1 LFSGEVILMQ
11 AIILAAGVG
20 SRMRPLTLEKPKCLI
35 DIAGKSFIDRQIE
48 VFRNCSIDKITVVT
62 GYKSNLIREH
72 LKNTVNYAYNPFYET
87 TNSIVSLWLATLN
100 IDDDI
105 LIVNSDVIF
114 DDELIKKMINCD
126 KDINIAVSKLWSDER
141 GYKAQ
146 IINDKVVD
154 MSMDIEKG
162 KIGGEYAGL
171 IYVKKDVMN
180 NLKLQSEKM
189 LSEKQFNVW
198 FEDMVVE
205 MIKSGNIAN
214 AIYVDNEKWYEIDS
228 VPELEFARKKFRE

>member
-1 LFSGEVILMQ
+1 MQ

-35 DIAGKSFIDRQIE
+35 DVAGQSFIDRQIN
-48 VFRNCSIDKITVVT
+48 VFKNCEIINITVVT
-62 GYKSNLIREH
+62 GYKSEVIKEY
-72 LKNTVNYAYNPFYET
+72 LKASVNYAYNPFYES

-100 IDDDI
+100 VNDDI

-114 DDELIKKMINCD
+114 DENLIKNMIKCEN
-126 KDINIAVSKLWSDER
+126 DINIAVSRKWSDER

-146 IINDKVVD
+146 IINEKVVD
-154 MSMDIEKG
+154 MSMDIPHD

-180 NLKLQSEKM
+180 NLKLQSEK
-189 LSEKQFNVW
+189 LLAQKRFNVW

-205 MIKSGNIAN
+205 MIKSGNQAD
-214 AIYVDNEKWYEIDS
+214 AIYVDDEKWYEIDS
-228 VPELEFARKKFRE
+228 VAELEFARTKFAK

>member
-1 LFSGEVILMQ
+1 MQ

-35 DIAGKSFIDRQIE
+35 DVAGQNFIDRQING
-48 VFRNCSIDKITVVT
+48 FKRCGIDNITVVT
-62 GYKSNLIREH
+62 GYKSGMIREY
-72 LKNTVNYAYNPFYET
+72 LKNTVKYAYNPFYET

-114 DDELIKKMINCD
+114 DENLIKNMIDCKN
-126 KDINIAVSKLWSDER
+126 DINIAASKNWSEER
-141 GYKAQ
+141 GYKVE
-146 IINDKVVD
+146 IINDKIVN
-154 MSMDIEKG
+154 MSMDIQHD

-171 IYVKKDVMN
+171 IFVKKDVMN
-180 NLKLQSEKM
+180 NLKIQSEK
-189 LSEKQFNVW
+189 LLEQKQFNVW

-205 MIKSGNIAN
+205 MIKSGNVAD
-214 AIYVDNEKWYEIDS
+214 AIYVDTEKWYEIDS
-228 VPELEFARKKFRE
+228 VTELEYARTKFAK

>member
-1 LFSGEVILMQ
+1 MQ

-35 DIAGKSFIDRQIE
+35 DIAGKSFIDRQIR
-48 VFRNCSIDKITVVT
+48 VFKNCSIDKITVVT
-62 GYKSNLIREH
+62 GYKSDLIKEH
-72 LKNTVNYAYNPFYET
+72 LKNTVSYAYNPFYET

-114 DDELIKKMINCD
+114 DEELIQKMINCD
-126 KDINIAVSKLWSDER
+126 KDINIATSKLWSEER

-146 IINDKVVD
+146 IVNDMVVD
-154 MSMDIEKG
+154 MSMNIAKD

-171 IYVKKDVMN
+171 IFIKKEVMN
-180 NLKLQSEKM
+180 NLKLQSEKLLM
-189 LSEKQFNVW
+189 EKQFNVW
-198 FEDMVVE
+198 FEDMVVQ

-214 AIYVDNEKWYEIDS
+214 AIYVNNEKWYEIDS
-228 VPELEFARKKFRE
+228 VPELEYAREKFGEQIKI